1 MPRDR
6 MRSRSPPRRPY
17 PSDDYDRR
25 PRGYSPRRDGGGYR
39 DRSPRRDYYDDRGRY
54 GRSPP
59 RARGPMDDYPPPPR
73 RGPYDDPYRGGYAPP
88 VDPYMRGG
96 GPYDRPPV
104 REFGMREGGYP
115 REYDRRY

>member
-1 MPRDR
+1 
-6 MRSRSPPRRPY
+6 
-17 PSDDYDRR
+17 
-25 PRGYSPRRDGGGYR
+25 
-39 DRSPRRDYYDDRGRY
+39 
-54 GRSPP
+54 
-59 RARGPMDDYPPPPR
+59 MDDYPPPPR

-88 VDPYMRGG
+88 VDPYMAR